1 MDGKIDLIF
10 KIGTYF
16 FLSSEHPGNEKK
28 RTLFQYFGMFCS
40 KACEVHP
47 LSPYSYAVQKM
58 SYNKPLINFVC
69 LVITGKYQTSVRT
82 VKTSRLK

>member
-28 RTLFQYFGMFCS
+28 KDFISIFRYVLFKSVRGSPFVTLFVRCP
-40 KACEVHP
+40 K
-47 LSPYSYAVQKM
+47 
-58 SYNKPLINFVC
+58 N
-69 LVITGKYQTSVRT
+69 VIQ
-82 VKTSRLK
+82 